1 LYVADYISITRTLLS
16 ITSKKNHFLNRKSSK
31 KMILT
36 KDKENNGPYNSLK
49 FYQEKV
55 IPEDDI

>member
-1 LYVADYISITRTLLS
+1 
-16 ITSKKNHFLNRKSSK
+16 
-31 KMILT
+31 MILT